1 MNLQDI
7 AREPQ
12 LVEIELEVEGYDEAL
27 TFYTWDRQPITN
39 FIKLANMNTGDMEQ
53 MMTAVRSLVLDKDGK
68 EILGEKSVLPNK
80 DMIAVVQKVT
90 ETLGK

>member
-1 MNLQDI
+1 MNLKDI

-12 LVEIELEVEGYDEAL
+12 LVQVELVVEGYDEPL

-53 MMTAVRSLVLDKDGK
+53 MMSAVRSLVLDSDGK
-68 EILGEKSVLPNK
+68 EILGEKMVLPNK
-80 DMIAVVQKVT
+80 VMIEVIQKVT